1 MQGYNPL
8 MTPTPGMPQMA
19 GPYWQ
24 KDLYD
29 RNKPLTDEELDALI
43 PASGYEIVNP
53 PDGYVPITP
62 SRKLNETP
70 VVMQTPQGYMIPE
83 AMGKPYDVQATPGGG
98 D

>member
-1 MQGYNPL
+1 
-8 MTPTPGMPQMA
+8 MA

-70 VVMQTPQGYMIPE
+70 VVLQTPQGYMIPE

>member
-1 MQGYNPL
+1 M
-8 MTPTPGMPQMA
+8 
-19 GPYWQ
+19 
-24 KDLYD
+24 
-29 RNKPLTDEELDALI
+29 
-43 PASGYEIVNP
+43 NP

-70 VVMQTPQGYMIPE
+70 VVLQTPQGYMIPE